1 MSKAPQKPPQ
11 KPRGTQDM
19 IGEAAARF
27 DHVIETFNRVRKL
40 HGFGRVEVPVFES
53 TAVFARSL
61 GETTDVVSKE
71 MYEFQDRGGDAMC
84 LRPEFTAGI
93 ARAYIENGWQQLAPL
108 KLATWGPLF
117 RYERPQKGRFRQF
130 HQLDAEILGA
140 GEPAADVEVIALG
153 QHLLEELGVAGEVE
167 LSLNSMGDPE
177 TRTAWSAAVA
187 AYFAAHRGDLS
198 EDSQRRLDA
207 NPLRI
212 LDSKDDGDAALVA
225 NAPQIDDY
233 FTVEA
238 GQFFER
244 LQAGLQAS
252 DITWTR
258 NARLVRGL
266 DYYRHSVF
274 EFITQSLGA
283 QGTVLGGGRYD
294 GLIGH
299 MGGPETP
306 AVGWAAGIE
315 RLAMLVAE
323 PAADLPGLMVIANTS
338 CTENQALKLL
348 HAIRNE
354 GHAATGFLY
363 GSAKKRFD
371 KAQARMPQII
381 MFPVD
386 SREPDADYML
396 IEVKKGRSNPLS
408 PQVVEDQAHL
418 LLSDVGIVERLPL
431 QNDIGADFKVWF
443 KKG

>member
-1 MSKAPQKPPQ
+1 MSKAPQ

-27 DHVIETFNRVRKL
+27 DHVIATFNHVRQL
-40 HGFGRVEVPVFES
+40 YGFGRVEVPVFES

-71 MYEFQDRGGDAMC
+71 MYEFQDRGGDSMC

-93 ARAYIENGWQQLAPL
+93 ARAYIENGWQQFAPL

-140 GEPAADVEVIALG
+140 GEPASDVEVIALG
-153 QHLLEELGVAGEVE
+153 QQLLSELGIADQIV
-167 LSLNSMGDPE
+167 LTLNSMGDPE
-177 TRTAWSAAVA
+177 TRQAWSAAVA
-187 AYFAAHRGDLS
+187 AHFAAHRGDLS

-212 LDSKDDGDAALVA
+212 LDSKNEGDQALVA
-225 NAPQIDDY
+225 GAPQIDDF
-233 FTVEA
+233 FTVDA
-238 GQFFER
+238 GAFFES
-244 LQAGLQAS
+244 LQKGLQAS
-252 DITWTR
+252 GIAWTR

-274 EFITQSLGA
+274 EFVTENLGA

-323 PAADLPGLMVIANTS
+323 PALPNVAVAVVAVGAEAEAPALSLLGALRRIGVAAEQGWRGNLKKKMERAGKSGARLAVLIGSDEVAAGTVTVRDLGSGEQVVLS
-338 CTENQALKLL
+338 QAEAVT
-348 HAIRNE
+348 AIR
-354 GHAATGFLY
+354 
-363 GSAKKRFD
+363 
-371 KAQARMPQII
+371 ARL
-381 MFPVD
+381 
-386 SREPDADYML
+386 AGGGL
-396 IEVKKGRSNPLS
+396 KG
-408 PQVVEDQAHL
+408 
-418 LLSDVGIVERLPL
+418 
-431 QNDIGADFKVWF
+431 
-443 KKG
+443 

>member
-1 MSKAPQKPPQ
+1 MSKAPQ

-19 IGEAAARF
+19 LGEAAARF

-40 HGFGRVEVPVFES
+40 HGFGRVEVPVFEA

-71 MYEFQDRGGDAMC
+71 MYEFTDRGGDAMC

-108 KLATWGPLF
+108 KLAAWGPLF

-153 QHLLEELGVAGEVE
+153 QHLLDELGVADDVVVT
-167 LSLNSMGDPE
+167 LNSMGDPE
-177 TRTAWSAAVA
+177 TRSAWSAAVA
-187 AYFAAHRGDLS
+187 AYFTAHRGDLS

-212 LDSKDDGDAALVA
+212 LDSKDAGDQALVA
-225 NAPQIDDY
+225 SAPQIDDY

-238 GQFFER
+238 GAFFEK
-244 LQAGLQAS
+244 LQKGLQAS
-252 DITWTR
+252 GIAWER

-274 EFITQSLGA
+274 EFVTQSLGA

-315 RLAMLVAE
+315 RLAMLIEAPKPIPKIAVVPDQPELRELADSIVRKLRLSGYAATIAFKGNAKRHVE
-323 PAADLPGLMVIANTS
+323 LAKREGADAALFVRDPATSDPPYHLMVTKADPDDVFLNAVR
-338 CTENQALKLL
+338 QALP
-348 HAIRNE
+348 AW
-354 GHAATGFLY
+354 F
-363 GSAKKRFD
+363 GS
-371 KAQARMPQII
+371 MLVETP
-381 MFPVD
+381 
-386 SREPDADYML
+386 RE
-396 IEVKKGRSNPLS
+396 
-408 PQVVEDQAHL
+408 
-418 LLSDVGIVERLPL
+418 
-431 QNDIGADFKVWF
+431 
-443 KKG
+443 

>member
-1 MSKAPQKPPQ
+1 MSKAPQ

-40 HGFGRVEVPVFES
+40 HGFGRVEVPVFEA

-117 RYERPQKGRFRQF
+117 RYERPQRGRFRQF

-153 QHLLEELGVAGEVE
+153 QHLLEELGVAGDVE

-177 TRTAWSAAVA
+177 TRAAWSAAVA

-198 EDSQRRLDA
+198 EDSQRRLEA

-212 LDSKDDGDAALVA
+212 LDSKDAGDAALVA

-252 DITWTR
+252 GIAWTR

-315 RLAMLVAE
+315 RLAMLVVE
-323 PAADLPGLMVIANTS
+323 PSADDVFTVIADAPELETDALIVSALLRQAGFAIERHFAAKTKRQIELSKKRGNAGIFFVKRVNVESPPYVYARYLTEDREEQIGLFERAAAAISGRYTLNASDLP
-338 CTENQALKLL
+338 E
-348 HAIRNE
+348 
-354 GHAATGFLY
+354 
-363 GSAKKRFD
+363 
-371 KAQARMPQII
+371 
-381 MFPVD
+381 
-386 SREPDADYML
+386 
-396 IEVKKGRSNPLS
+396 
-408 PQVVEDQAHL
+408 
-418 LLSDVGIVERLPL
+418 
-431 QNDIGADFKVWF
+431 
-443 KKG
+443 

>member
-19 IGEAAARF
+19 IGETAARF

-40 HGFGRVEVPVFES
+40 HGFGRVEVPVFEA

-71 MYEFQDRGGDAMC
+71 MYEFTDRGGDGLV

-108 KLATWGPLF
+108 KLVAWGPLF

-140 GEPAADVEVIALG
+140 AEAAADVEVIALG
-153 QHLLEELGVAGEVE
+153 QHLLEELGVAGEIE
-167 LSLNSMGDPE
+167 LTLNSMGDPD
-177 TRTAWSAAVA
+177 TRAAWSAAVA
-187 AYFAAHRGDLS
+187 AHFQAHRGDLS
-198 EDSQRRLDA
+198 EDSQRRLET

-212 LDSKDDGDAALVA
+212 LDSKDAADQALVA
-225 NAPQIDDY
+225 GAPHIDAY
-233 FTVEA
+233 FTAEA
-238 GQFFER
+238 GAFFER

-252 DITWTR
+252 GIAWTR

-299 MGGPETP
+299 MGGTDTP

-323 PAADLPGLMVIANTS
+323 PTKADVFTVIADAPELETDALVVS
-338 CTENQALKLL
+338 ALLRQAGIPIERHFATKAKRQIELSKKF
-348 HAIRNE
+348 ANAGIFFVKR
-354 GHAATGFLY
+354 GDDAAAPLV
-363 GSAKKRFD
+363 
-371 KAQARMPQII
+371 QARYPG
-381 MFPVD
+381 D
-386 SREPDADYML
+386 D
-396 IEVKKGRSNPLS
+396 RS
-408 PQVVEDQAHL
+408 VVERAALALAGRYNFSAGDQQ
-418 LLSDVGIVERLPL
+418 G
-431 QNDIGADFKVWF
+431 
-443 KKG
+443 

>member
-19 IGEAAARF
+19 IGDAAARF
-27 DHVIETFNRVRKL
+27 DHVVATFNRVRQL
-40 HGFGRVEVPVFES
+40 YGFGRVEVPVFES
-53 TAVFARSL
+53 SAVFARSL

-71 MYEFQDRGGDAMC
+71 MYEFQDRGGDSMC

-93 ARAYIENGWQQLAPL
+93 ARAFIENGWQQFAPL

-140 GEPAADVEVIALG
+140 GEPASDVEVIALG
-153 QHLLEELGVAGEVE
+153 QQLLSELGIADRIV
-167 LSLNSMGDPE
+167 LTLNSMGDPE
-177 TRTAWSAAVA
+177 TRQAWSAAVA
-187 AYFAAHRGDLS
+187 AHFAAHRGDLS

-212 LDSKDDGDAALVA
+212 LDSKDAADQALVA
-225 NAPQIDDY
+225 GAPQIDDY

-238 GQFFER
+238 GAFFES
-244 LQAGLQAS
+244 LQKGLQAS
-252 DITWTR
+252 GIAWQR

-274 EFITQSLGA
+274 EFVTENLGA
-283 QGTVLGGGRYD
+283 QGTVMGGGRYD

-323 PAADLPGLMVIANTS
+323 PVLPSVAVAVVAVGAEAEGPALSLLNELRRTGVAAEQGWRGNLKKKMERAGKSGARLAMLIGSDEVAAGTVTVRDLGSGEQVVLS
-338 CTENQALKLL
+338 QAEAVT
-348 HAIRNE
+348 AIR
-354 GHAATGFLY
+354 
-363 GSAKKRFD
+363 
-371 KAQARMPQII
+371 ARL
-381 MFPVD
+381 
-386 SREPDADYML
+386 AGGGL
-396 IEVKKGRSNPLS
+396 KG
-408 PQVVEDQAHL
+408 
-418 LLSDVGIVERLPL
+418 
-431 QNDIGADFKVWF
+431 
-443 KKG
+443 

>member
-1 MSKAPQKPPQ
+1 MKAPQ

-108 KLATWGPLF
+108 KLAAWGPLF

-140 GEPAADVEVIALG
+140 GEPAADVEMIALG
-153 QHLLEELGVAGEVE
+153 QHLLAELGVADDVV
-167 LSLNSMGDPE
+167 LTLNSMGDPD
-177 TRTAWSAAVA
+177 TRAAWSAAVA
-187 AYFAAHRGDLS
+187 AHFTAHRGDLS

-212 LDSKDDGDAALVA
+212 LDSKDAGDQALVA
-225 NAPQIDDY
+225 VAPQIDDY
-233 FTVEA
+233 FTNEA

-252 DITWTR
+252 GIAWTR

-283 QGTVLGGGRYD
+283 QGTVMGGGRYD

-323 PAADLPGLMVIANTS
+323 PAQPRVAVAVVAVGPEAEGPALALLNGLRRVGVAAEQGWRGN
-338 CTENQALKLL
+338 LK
-348 HAIRNE
+348 
-354 GHAATGFLY
+354 
-363 GSAKKRFD
+363 KKMERAG
-371 KAQARMPQII
+371 KSGARLA
-381 MFPVD
+381 V
-386 SREPDADYML
+386 L
-396 IEVKKGRSNPLS
+396 
-408 PQVVEDQAHL
+408 
-418 LLSDVGIVERLPL
+418 
-431 QNDIGADFKVWF
+431 IGADKVAAGIVTLRDLGSGEQVPVGMGEAITAIRARLAGGGL
-443 KKG
+443 KG